1 MCKFTNLC
9 VKDNTCTHFST
20 WTKNKSEN
28 CKWTVHLA
36 FTVGQRNVLWVC
48 GLLFNKCRC
57 FWSIYFKIYIHFALC
72 IFILLLIFI
81 MKWDIINCILFSIG
95 SVKSFRLDSPIQKER
110 VSPFLMTNSTMCS
123 ISMVEWMETKSIS
136 NCLHLLRASIHDSAC
151 SSSKW

>member
-28 CKWTVHLA
+28 CNWTVHLL
-36 FTVGQRNVLWVC
+36 LWVNAMFYGC
-48 GLLFNKCRC
+48 VVFLFNKCRC

-81 MKWDIINCILFSIG
+81 MKCDIINCILFSIG

-110 VSPFLMTNSTMCS
+110 ASPFLMTNSTMCS